1 MCYVRRKNA
10 CNLTTWDTFRPIFLF
25 QLRLIICYSAW
36 CYRAHLQV
44 LVLMDQVTEK
54 TADCS
59 AKVQITFYIHR
70 LNYLAYLTTPITEYP
85 NYILNS
91 IIIFLLTHLLPSA
104 FSLCTQFCFFF
115 QLFVLAKYTTDLCTD
130 QLMPSVSSAV
140 PASKIRTKLW
150 FIVQNLRLPISQEV
164 RSNSSYMPGIETL
177 FYKIMRE
184 GFAPTNNYNMT

>member
-115 QLFVLAKYTTDLCTD
+115 PAFCSCKVHHRSLYRSANAFCFFSSSCVRNQD
-130 QLMPSVSSAV
+130 QIVVHSSKPEAAHQ
-140 PASKIRTKLW
+140 PGGEIKQ
-150 FIVQNLRLPISQEV
+150 FIHARD
-164 RSNSSYMPGIETL
+164 
-177 FYKIMRE
+177 
-184 GFAPTNNYNMT
+184 